1 MLLRK
6 TAITVFAVII
16 GFIVAA
22 RLGGCSLYYAWKHG
36 GYYKLQNF
44 APYIHNDAVVV
55 LASGVYRAS
64 GKLYF
69 IEKQG
74 DNFALTQKL
83 DLAPYLKGRTPRKLA
98 FNERYLV
105 ATAFKGAL
113 AFDEFYGEG
122 EKSRASL
129 LVFKKNDDGRW
140 EFLCDFKPSD
150 VNLNSARLV
159 LTERDQI
166 IANDPHYLENG
177 FHGVLLVYEIDAE
190 NRSLTLAQEITSDEP
205 RDPGYAA
212 LKGRRF
218 FDGFGDSFF
227 YAADLLVVRHCRSPL
242 LSDISAKSTDWS
254 VYRWNGSRWAY
265 ETSLLKLLPQSVY
278 DAPRTN
284 AEKKGVPFY
293 FLSGAATIDA
303 SARSITLIEEMYD
316 ERLFYRFVKDENDVW
331 RFEESEVFCT
341 SEEYDK
347 SPLDKRLKMAT
358 SCFQTPEE
366 FSMRLLEEP
375 DWLIGVCPPS
385 TDGKRTLREPFWTV
399 AGFDQETWRLGGD
412 DPRLNWHY
420 PPWFKQANPYARS
433 VLAGRYLASAYV
445 FQNCYYSDHPLH
457 KARVWGGVYIYELD
471 PETGPKKRFSLTTR
485 NYEELTPVPVAE

>member
-1 MLLRK
+1 MNKLKFFHILLL
-6 TAITVFAVII
+6 I
-16 GFIVAA
+16 GFVVAS
-22 RLGGCSLYYAWKHG
+22 LSGGCSSYYAWKHG

-55 LASGVYRAS
+55 LASGVYKAS

-242 LSDISAKSTDWS
+242 LTDISAKSTDWS

-316 ERLFYRFVKDENDVW
+316 ERLFYR
-331 RFEESEVFCT
+331 
-341 SEEYDK
+341 
-347 SPLDKRLKMAT
+347 
-358 SCFQTPEE
+358 
-366 FSMRLLEEP
+366 
-375 DWLIGVCPPS
+375 
-385 TDGKRTLREPFWTV
+385 
-399 AGFDQETWRLGGD
+399 
-412 DPRLNWHY
+412 
-420 PPWFKQANPYARS
+420 
-433 VLAGRYLASAYV
+433 
-445 FQNCYYSDHPLH
+445 
-457 KARVWGGVYIYELD
+457 
-471 PETGPKKRFSLTTR
+471 
-485 NYEELTPVPVAE
+485 

>member
-1 MLLRK
+1 MTPTRIFK
-6 TAITVFAVII
+6 AVFAVIV
-16 GFIVAA
+16 GFVVATA
-22 RLGGCSLYYAWKHG
+22 ALDGCSSYYAWKHG

-55 LASGVYRAS
+55 LASGVYKAS

-227 YAADLLVVRHCRSPL
+227 YAADLLVVRQRRSPL
-242 LSDISAKSTDWS
+242 LTDISAKSTDWS

-265 ETSLLKLLPQSVY
+265 ETSLLKLLPQSVSTRRVRTPKKSASLSIFCP
-278 DAPRTN
+278 APRRSTRFDVERRDGG
-284 AEKKGVPFY
+284 AGVGVKRDVER
-293 FLSGAATIDA
+293 LSGEITKTTAARPRRRA
-303 SARSITLIEEMYD
+303 FEGAANVSATAFF
-316 ERLFYRFVKDENDVW
+316 ERR
-331 RFEESEVFCT
+331 
-341 SEEYDK
+341 
-347 SPLDKRLKMAT
+347 
-358 SCFQTPEE
+358 
-366 FSMRLLEEP
+366 
-375 DWLIGVCPPS
+375 
-385 TDGKRTLREPFWTV
+385 
-399 AGFDQETWRLGGD
+399 
-412 DPRLNWHY
+412 
-420 PPWFKQANPYARS
+420 
-433 VLAGRYLASAYV
+433 GR
-445 FQNCYYSDHPLH
+445 
-457 KARVWGGVYIYELD
+457 
-471 PETGPKKRFSLTTR
+471 
-485 NYEELTPVPVAE
+485 